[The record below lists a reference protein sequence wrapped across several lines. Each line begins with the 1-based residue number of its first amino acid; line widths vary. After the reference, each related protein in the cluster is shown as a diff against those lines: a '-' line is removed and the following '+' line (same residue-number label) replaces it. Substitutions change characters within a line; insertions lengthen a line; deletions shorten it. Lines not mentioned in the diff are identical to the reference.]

1 MKPFRVHSA
10 AVFFL
15 AVAAKSTFAAHPFV
29 TDDTGTQGR
38 GGHQLEFNTD
48 WVRRQNG
55 GGGARIAS
63 STYTWGWQE
72 DLDLFASIAAGI
84 AAPAGIG
91 NITLGAKW
99 RFLESDSSSVALRP
113 EFLLPSPSEDKG
125 LGSGSGG
132 MALTLIATQEAG
144 QWIFHGNAGVDLNR
158 YRHDAAI
165 ADNRNALWRLSAAAA
180 YRVTP
185 GIALV
190 GDIGVARNSDATS
203 RVNPAFILAGVVYSP
218 RKDLDLDAGV
228 KFGLNRAE
236 VDRQIGIGLT
246 SRF

>member
-1 MKPFRVHSA
+1 MKPFRAHAA
-10 AVFFL
+10 AVFL
-15 AVAAKSTFAAHPFV
+15 LTLVVKSAFAAHPLV

-38 GGHQLEFNTD
+38 GGHQIELNTD
-48 WVRRQNG
+48 WVRSQG
-55 GGGARIAS
+55 AGARIAS
-63 STYTWGWQE
+63 FTYTCGWHE
-72 DLDLFASIAAGI
+72 DLDLFAGVAAGI

-99 RFLESDSSSVALRP
+99 RFLESDDTSVALKP
-113 EFLLPSPSEDKG
+113 ELLSPSPSEDKG
-125 LGSGSGG
+125 LGSGGG

-144 QWIFHGNAGVDLNR
+144 RWTFHGNAGVDLNR

-180 YRVTP
+180 YRAAP

-218 RKDLDLDAGV
+218 RKELDLDASV

-236 VDRQIGIGLT
+236 VDRQIGIGIT